1 VNRMKRT
8 DTDHVEP
15 ESLLDLRTPFR
26 ELSRYDLV
34 LGLIP
39 VALLSSAI
47 GASVTDLPS
56 HVLMF
61 AGAVVSLL
69 AMIDALFVNPP
80 RPGSAEE
87 RRGSAG
93 TGGRRTG

>member
-1 VNRMKRT
+1 MKRT

-15 ESLLDLRTPFR
+15 ESALGLRTLFR

-39 VALLSSAI
+39 VALLSSAV
-47 GASVTDLPS
+47 GASVSDLPL
-56 HVLMF
+56 HVVLL

-80 RPGSAEE
+80 RPESAEE
-87 RRGSAG
+87 
-93 TGGRRTG
+93 TGGAAGNGGQRTG

>member
-1 VNRMKRT
+1 MRRT

-15 ESLLDLRTPFR
+15 GSVPGRRTRGR

-39 VALLSSAI
+39 LALLSSAV
-47 GASVTDLPS
+47 GASVSDLPL
-56 HVLMF
+56 HVFML

-69 AMIDALFVNPP
+69 AMIDALFVHPP
-80 RPGSAEE
+80 RSGRAEDH
-87 RRGSAG
+87 RGSPG
-93 TGGRRTG
+93 DGRRRTG